1 MRDRD
6 AAKRKAMA
14 LNDPRDRAK
23 YKKMRN
29 TINNNIKTSKAS
41 YYSNA
46 FSQSKGNSRIMWQTI
61 KSLLPVSPTIQ
72 RWKNW
77 SWMVSLF
84 LILVSFLMLLMT
96 MYGDDTQIIYADVD
110 VNSIHLN
117 LNHDL
122 GNLNKWLTSNKLT
135 LNTAKTEFMLTGS
148 RQKLSTLSSQPELSI
163 NNLPTEKL
171 SYLCKI
177 TWNIYWWKSTVANAH
192 R

>member
-1 MRDRD
+1 MIH
-6 AAKRKAMA
+6 A
-14 LNDPRDRAK
+14 RDRAK

-29 TINNNIKTSKAS
+29 TINYNIKTSKAS

-77 SWMVSLF
+77 SWMVPLF

-177 TWNIYWWKSTVANAH
+177 TWNIYWWKSMVAIAH